1 MKFLTNRYKTK
12 GEAPVNVGDNAKRL
26 FDLINSLDWKKF
38 LKRVL
43 IGYGVLIGLIFLT
56 IIVIRLAFKLF

>member
-56 IIVIRLAFKLF
+56 IVVIRLAFKLF